1 MGRSLEQLSAVS
13 HKPSGTSTKK
23 GIINGMEVVLRYTDA
38 NIEMQHLKTIS
49 VCDVSAISRVGV
61 KGLRAAEWLEKEGFN
76 TPKTFNSWSN
86 DQTNGLILRLGKQEF
101 MLEGDSARAFN
112 MSSNFEEEH
121 LYPVPR
127 YDAAFIL
134 SGTQV
139 QTALSELCALNLSDQ
154 GFKSD
159 AVLMTSVAG
168 VSVSM
173 IRQTIHGERVIRLW
187 CDGTYGDYMWNTL
200 SEIAQELGGGI
211 VGLDAHFKEMA

>member
-1 MGRSLEQLSAVS
+1 MERSFEQLSAVGDA
-13 HKPSGTSTKK
+13 PSVTSAKK
-23 GIINGMEVVLRYTDA
+23 GVINGMEIVLRYTDA
-38 NIEMQHLKTIS
+38 GTEMQHLKTIS
-49 VCDVSAISRVGV
+49 VCDVSAFARVGV
-61 KGLRAAEWLEKEGFN
+61 KGLKAAEWLEKTGFN
-76 TPKTFNSWSN
+76 TPKTFNSWTS

-101 MLEGDSARAFN
+101 MLEGASAHSFN
-112 MSSNFEEEH
+112 MHSNVEEEN

-139 QTALSELCALNLSDQ
+139 QTALSELCALDLSDHV
-154 GFKSD
+154 FKPD

-173 IRQTIHGERVIRLW
+173 IRQTLNGERVIRLW
-187 CDGTYGDYMWNTL
+187 CDGTYGDYMWHTL

-211 VGLDAHFKEMA
+211 VGLDAHFNQMA